1 MSYKKYIPF
10 DDSLKEDMIV
20 QGKVKSIQP
29 YGAFIELKNGVVGL
43 LHIEDM
49 SIARIK
55 SPYDR
60 FSIGQEVNV
69 KIKSIDKENH
79 RIMFTYK
86 ELLGT
91 WEENAKLFKEGT
103 KVKGIIRNTEA
114 HKNGIFI
121 ELKPNLVGM
130 AEYQDGMEYGKQ
142 VDVFIKKII
151 PEKKKIKLIICSQIK
166 AEVSPFAIREG
177 EIKVFD
183 GKDGYV
189 SMNQIINKIN
199 IGHITD
205 IHFKILEIVNEFE
218 FITSR
223 QIYQL
228 LKIKGVDIKSQD
240 KLNKKLEQL
249 VKTKILTRYY
259 FHSEDGKGI
268 YRIYCLE
275 KMGKYLLNSR
285 DIECKWQPTD
295 NVKPV
300 ALIKKRLAGNQTILA
315 YLRKVKAFDSYV
327 VKPQLTAKTLGKVF
341 KASGGS
347 VKLTK
352 NNKSISFLFEVVRR
366 EEDWQN
372 KLVDKMRLYKD
383 FYENFVPGDSG
394 FQIMPQLI
402 FVCEDEKHAAETFK
416 TIVTKRVEISKIKL
430 YFTTDLRQNK
440 DSLEETLIEFR
451 LDENTNKYKVA
462 NVDLKLLEE

>member
-1 MSYKKYIPF
+1 MV
-10 DDSLKEDMIV
+10 ED
-20 QGKVKSIQP
+20 
-29 YGAFIELKNGVVGL
+29 
-43 LHIEDM
+43 
-49 SIARIK
+49 
-55 SPYDR
+55 
-60 FSIGQEVNV
+60 
-69 KIKSIDKENH
+69 
-79 RIMFTYK
+79 
-86 ELLGT
+86 
-91 WEENAKLFKEGT
+91 
-103 KVKGIIRNTEA
+103 
-114 HKNGIFI
+114 
-121 ELKPNLVGM
+121 
-130 AEYQDGMEYGKQ
+130 
-142 VDVFIKKII
+142 
-151 PEKKKIKLIICSQIK
+151 SQIK

-199 IGHITD
+199 LGHITD
-205 IHFKILEIVNEFE
+205 IHFQILEIVNEFE

-228 LKIKGVDIKSQD
+228 LQIKGIEIKSQD

-249 VKTKILTRYY
+249 IKTKILTRYY

-300 ALIKKRLAGNQTILA
+300 ALIKKRLAGNQTVLA

-327 VKPQLTAKTLGKVF
+327 VKPQLTAKTLAKPF

-352 NNKSISFLFEVVRR
+352 NNKSISFFEVVRR
-366 EEDWQN
+366 EEDWKN
-372 KLVDKMRLYKD
+372 KLTEKMRLYQD
-383 FYENFVPGDSG
+383 FYDNFVPGDSG
-394 FQIMPQLI
+394 FPIMPQLI
-402 FVCEDEKHAAETFK
+402 FVCEDEKHTAETFK
-416 TIVTKRVEISKIKL
+416 LIVTKGLEISKIKL

-440 DSLEETLIEFR
+440 ESLEDTLIEFK

-462 NVDLKLLEE
+462 NVELKLLED